1 MYKVIKFLL
10 FTIFICCLSGKTNAT
25 TLTQPSS
32 ASFNLKRFH
41 DVQTGELLGRVEREL
56 QAGNKTAH
64 WIWYISPQLIG
75 LGTSPQSLQY
85 SIKSLDEAK
94 AYLADS
100 VLHNN
105 LIHHTQLILAHK
117 DSKPLQTIFGTS
129 LDVAKF
135 ISSMTL
141 FNAAEQSEQVFV
153 DALNYFNSGNC
164 CQKTLKLLVSEA
176 TEIPTDSA
184 SDSAIR

>member
-1 MYKVIKFLL
+1 
-10 FTIFICCLSGKTNAT
+10 
-25 TLTQPSS
+25 
-32 ASFNLKRFH
+32 
-41 DVQTGELLGRVEREL
+41 L
-56 QAGNKTAH
+56 QAGNKTGH
-64 WIWYISPQLIG
+64 WIWYIFPQFKG

-105 LIHHTQLILAHK
+105 LIHHTQLVLAHK

-129 LDVAKF
+129 LDAAKF

-141 FNAAEQSEQVFV
+141 FNVAEQSEQLFV
-153 DALNYFNSGNC
+153 DALNYFNSGNR
-164 CQKTLKLLVSEA
+164 CQKTLIALEP
-176 TEIPTDSA
+176 EFIG
-184 SDSAIR
+184 